1 MISAFYYTTTSID
14 EENTYFRSYWD
25 KSFCHLMIPG
35 SSPLLFL
42 SNMFSTFLNF
52 VFFFPF
58 IFCSFTYLRCLGYI
72 YYENWGGRIS
82 LVVTEAYGGGWDW
95 VVNIFFD
102 ISLGTIDRWA
112 ESARTGHKVVVNIS
126 HDSLP
131 RYEEQ
136 IRWRE
141 LERQY

>member
-1 MISAFYYTTTSID
+1 M
-14 EENTYFRSYWD
+14 E
-25 KSFCHLMIPG
+25 
-35 SSPLLFL
+35 
-42 SNMFSTFLNF
+42 
-52 VFFFPF
+52 
-58 IFCSFTYLRCLGYI
+58 
-72 YYENWGGRIS
+72 GGGGGGGIS

-102 ISLGTIDRWA
+102 ISLGSIDRWA
-112 ESARTGHKVVVNIS
+112 RSARAGHMVVVNIS

-131 RYEEQ
+131 RSEEQ